1 MDLLAISLTKPTG
14 LWATIIFGMEG
25 SLKNYALALIIVT
38 ILIKLVMVPFD
49 FVNKY
54 SSKKS
59 SRKQAEMKPELDKV
73 NAKYANDKNML
84 NQKTMEVYKS
94 HNYNVMGTCVGML
107 VYLVFTMV
115 IFWTLFGA
123 LNNISYYKIGDQF
136 LQVRKEYYSAY
147 GIDVDEE
154 VPIEGEVPAEGETP
168 TEGAEEETTSP
179 TPFEKY
185 KLIIEDTT
193 ISEET
198 KAEYKANAERN
209 SNQKYQDT
217 KVSFLWIENIWIADS
232 TTSPV
237 MKYDD
242 FIKKSGISS
251 SDITAEEYNLIM
263 SPIEKG
269 ERKVNGYFLL
279 AILAAGLN
287 YLSMQVNTWVSKRK
301 AKKQG
306 IDPSLMTNNGSNKL
320 MSIIM
325 PIIMGIFTLFYNAAF
340 GLYIVAGALVAL
352 ITSPLVTMFVDMLEV
367 EAIKKEENRHT
378 AIYSRKRRK

>member
-1 MDLLAISLTKPTG
+1 MDLLAITLTKPTG
-14 LWATIIFGMEG
+14 LWASIIFGMEG

-59 SRKQAEMKPELDKV
+59 ARKQAEMKPELDKI

-123 LNNISYYKIGDQF
+123 LNKISYYKIGDQF
-136 LQVRKEYYSAY
+136 LQVRKEYYAVY
-147 GIDVDEE
+147 EIDVDAIENVEDVEE
-154 VPIEGEVPAEGETP
+154 GTITSAYDQYKLVVEGLSEEDNAPLKAL
-168 TEGAEEETTSP
+168 AEE
-179 TPFEKY
+179 K
-185 KLIIEDTT
+185 
-193 ISEET
+193 
-198 KAEYKANAERN
+198 
-209 SNQKYQDT
+209 SNKKYQET

-237 MKYDD
+237 MKYSD

-251 SDITAEEYNLIM
+251 SAITEEEYNMIM
-263 SPIEKG
+263 SPIEAG
-269 ERKVNGYFLL
+269 ERNVNGYFVL

-287 YLSMQVNTWVSKRK
+287 YLSMQVNNLVSKHK

-306 IDPSLMTNNGSNKL
+306 IDPSLMTNNGSSKL

-325 PIIMGIFTLFYNAAF
+325 PIIMGVFTLFYNAAF
-340 GLYIVAGALVAL
+340 GLYIVAGALVTL

-367 EAIKKEENRHT
+367 EAIKKEEQKHV